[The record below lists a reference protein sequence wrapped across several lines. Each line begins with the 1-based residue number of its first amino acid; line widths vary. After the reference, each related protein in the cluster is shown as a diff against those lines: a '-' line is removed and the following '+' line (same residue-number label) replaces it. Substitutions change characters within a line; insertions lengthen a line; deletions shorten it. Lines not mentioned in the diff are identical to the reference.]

1 MKIQLKYKDQFNE
14 HIELDGDMKV
24 RAVTERFIKQLGV
37 NKDHRLFKNG
47 KGLAANQTLIKAG
60 VVSGDKLE
68 LMSAGMGGTNV

>member
-24 RAVTERFIKQLGV
+24 RAVTDRFIKQLSV
-37 NKDHRLFKNG
+37 SKDHKLFKNG
-47 KGLAANQTLIKAG
+47 QRLADNKTLSQAG
-60 VVSGDKLE
+60 VTSGDTLE